1 MVIHLDFKTIFYKNL
16 QYNLNKYISYIFVNI
31 FVVSVLFMYSTLLF
45 NDALHSQMGMELATN
60 LITYAAYATVIF
72 SIIFVTYTGIYF
84 VKSRGKEFGIYLTL
98 GMTSKDLIKITVF
111 ENLIILFISTFLGIL
126 TGFLFSKTF
135 YLILGKVLRLSQ
147 DIYYVDFMTI
157 FLSIGIFSLIFI
169 FNMFFTGRFIKNLSI
184 IEITKASSLKGI
196 SKSRPVVGLIS
207 SILVVTT
214 ITLIISYKKSS
225 GLIYDFSFL
234 KTIQDVLIPFA
245 IVTILV
251 SIYFSIAFL
260 IDGIIGL
267 ISKFPNLYNKNL
279 LILSNLKHKFYSYK
293 VSLYVVALLIGLS
306 VYFMG
311 FGLSTYIFL
320 DENINNYIPYDFMIE
335 NPGAEINL
343 SELDQITT
351 LNNGMLSDFSQ
362 FKYKQDKNNVASI
375 VPSNKTHYIV
385 TLENLLELGYTE
397 SELYDIS
404 YITNEEYLSVNPNF
418 IYIPFI
424 NSYGDIDF
432 TGAIAEIVTSDI
444 YQNIDS
450 KEISSYLFNINTS
463 NTEEIKNY
471 INEEYPNNTLIVN
484 KSEKFEGAFRT
495 AGLVFFSVLFLSI
508 LFIIASSVVLYYKI
522 ISDIEEEKAQLK
534 LFSKIGLTKSE
545 CRSYL
550 NKHLGVIFFTPLIIG
565 GSLGLF
571 FTYASFTFN
580 LTVNLILFP
589 VFALINIL
597 LFASLRRKFFK
608 ELNL

>member
-1 MVIHLDFKTIFYKNL
+1 MVIHLDFKSIFYKNL

-98 GMTSKDLIKITVF
+98 GMTSKDLIRITVF

-135 YLILGKVLRLSQ
+135 YLILGKVLKLSQ

-184 IEITKASSLKGI
+184 IDITKASSLKGI
-196 SKSRPVVGLIS
+196 SKSRPVLGLIS
-207 SILVVTT
+207 SILVVIT
-214 ITLIISYKKSS
+214 IALIISYKKSS

-260 IDGIIGL
+260 IDGIIHL

-293 VSLYVVALLIGLS
+293 VSLYIVALLIGLS

-335 NPGAEINL
+335 NPGKEIDL
-343 SELDQITT
+343 KDLDQAVA
-351 LNNGMLSDFSQ
+351 LNNGTLSDFTE
-362 FKYKQDKNNVASI
+362 FKYKQDKYNVAST

-397 SELYDIS
+397 SELYNIS

-444 YQNIDS
+444 YQIIDS
-450 KEISSYLFNINTS
+450 EEISSYLFNVNTS

-471 INEEYPNNTLIVN
+471 INEKYPHSIVVN

-589 VFALINIL
+589 AFALINIF
-597 LFASLRRKFFK
+597 LFASLRKKFFK